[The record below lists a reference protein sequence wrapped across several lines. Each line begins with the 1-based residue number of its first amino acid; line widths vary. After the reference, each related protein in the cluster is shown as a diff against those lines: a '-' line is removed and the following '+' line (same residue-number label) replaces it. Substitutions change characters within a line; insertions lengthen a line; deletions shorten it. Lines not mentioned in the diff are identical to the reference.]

1 MKEKKKR
8 RHEGKKARTT
18 SGGTPWEKAGW
29 RERGRERLEERER
42 GIVRAT
48 RASIASGNER
58 SEGPVRNAEGARGGA
73 RGGTEG
79 GIRRVKEVRS
89 EEGERASEMRA

>member
-1 MKEKKKR
+1 MKKKKGGTR
-8 RHEGKKARTT
+8 GRKKARTT

-29 RERGRERLEERER
+29 RERGRERSEERSWDRESDESEHREWEREERRTGAER
-42 GIVRAT
+42 G
-48 RASIASGNER
+48 G
-58 SEGPVRNAEGARGGA
+58 RGGA